1 MKFNVLTLFPEMFKA
16 VFEHSIIKR
25 AIEDEVIDINLID
38 IRDYA
43 NDKHNQ
49 ADDYPYGG
57 GSGMVLKPEPIFRAI
72 KDLDNQESP
81 KIFMTPQGQTFDQKE
96 AKSLAKESEITLLCG
111 HYEGVDQ
118 RVRDEL
124 ITKELSI
131 GDYVLTGGELPAM
144 IVIDAVSRL
153 VPGVVGSKASVVN
166 DSFYQGLLDYPQ
178 YTRPQEYKG
187 HKVPK
192 VLLSGDHKKI
202 ADWREK
208 KALELTLNRRP
219 DLLERKE
226 LNTKQKKLLN
236 EIDKD

>member
-1 MKFNVLTLFPEMFKA
+1 MKFNVLTLFPEMFRA

-25 AIEDEVIDINLID
+25 AVEDGIININLID
-38 IRDYA
+38 IRDYTK
-43 NDKHNQ
+43 DKHNQ
-49 ADDYPYGG
+49 VDDYPYGG
-57 GSGMVLKPEPIFRAI
+57 GSGMVLKPEPIFRAM
-72 KDLDNQESP
+72 KNLSNQKSP
-81 KIFMTPQGQTFDQKE
+81 RIFMTPQGQTFDQTQ
-96 AKSLAKESEITLLCG
+96 AKSLAQESEITLLCG

-144 IVIDAVSRL
+144 TVIDAVSRL

-178 YTRPQEYKG
+178 YTRPQEYEG

-192 VLLSGDHKKI
+192 VLLSGNHQKI

-208 KALELTLNRRP
+208 KALELTLKRRP
-219 DLLERKE
+219 DLLEKKE